1 MKPTKET
8 ITDFFKENIDKLSQ
22 EDSNSCKTDIRLD
35 EFYDTLQT
43 CSDNKSPGSDGFP
56 CEFYKAFWPEIKHL
70 LYESYKYAL
79 VSENLSA
86 IQKQGII
93 SLIPKKDKDST
104 LLKNLRPITLLNFD
118 YKLLAKCVATRIKV
132 LPNIINVDQTGF
144 LHDRYIG
151 ENLNRMHF
159 SKVNR
164 YESYLVT
171 IGYEKAFDHIWR
183 CLKYYRFGPKNI
195 KLIKIYTEIF
205 QAVQLIMGTF
215 LNFSNCLEEFAKVA
229 PSSPTFSY
237 YA

>member
-1 MKPTKET
+1 MGGFENLYKSSQSEPTKET
-8 ITDFFKENIDKLSQ
+8 ITDFFKENKDKLSQ
-22 EDSNSCKTDIRLD
+22 EDSNSCETDISLD
-35 EFYDTLQT
+35 EIYDTLQT

-70 LYESYKYAL
+70 LYESYKHAL
-79 VSENLSA
+79 VCENLSA

-104 LLKNLRPITLLNFD
+104 LLKNWRPITLLNFD
-118 YKLLAKCVATRIKV
+118 YKVLAKCVATRIKKI

-151 ENLNRMHF
+151 ENINRILGLMHF

-171 IGYEKAFDHIWR
+171 TDYEKAFDFLEWDHIWR
-183 CLKYYRFGPKNI
+183 CLKYYKFGPKIIN
-195 KLIKIYTEIF
+195 
-205 QAVQLIMGTF
+205 
-215 LNFSNCLEEFAKVA
+215 
-229 PSSPTFSY
+229 
-237 YA
+237 